1 MKTEINDKEA
11 IGKKVNGF
19 LYSAVAHQMI
29 LSFQDNTFTTFG
41 IETGYDPGDGEIVN
55 EPLEWF
61 DFGHERLIA
70 SGIIS
75 EKEWESMWDKEVR
88 TEREKREMT
97 EQKHY
102 LYLKSKYGKK

>member
-11 IGKKVNGF
+11 IGKKVDGF
-19 LYSAVAHQMI
+19 LYSLSSNQMI
-29 LSFQDNTFTTFG
+29 VHFADNTFTTFG
-41 IETGYDPGDGEIVN
+41 VDRGYDPGDEEIVS

-102 LYLKSKYGKK
+102 LYLKSKYDKK